1 MSPLE
6 QQQRA
11 AVLAEVQTWLRTP
24 YMHRQRVRGLGV
36 DCAWLL
42 IKVYNQC
49 GLLPAIDPGNYPP
62 DWHLHRNEER
72 YLRWMSVYCE
82 LVDHPRPGDVAI
94 WKFGRT
100 YSHAAIVMDE
110 RRVIHSYLGVGVE
123 WADMLEERLSSRP
136 VLYYTLSSYGVEN
149 GGQ

>member
-24 YMHRQRVRGLGV
+24 YLHRQRVKGLGV

-49 GLLPAIDPGNYPP
+49 GLLPAIDPGDYPQ
-62 DWHLHRNEER
+62 DWHLHRGQEL
-72 YLRWMSVYCE
+72 YLGWMDTYGHP
-82 LVDHPRPGDVAI
+82 VDEPQPGDVAI

-100 YSHAAIVMDE
+100 YSHGAVVMDD
-110 RRVIHSYLGVGVE
+110 RRLIHSYRGVGVE
-123 WADMLEERLSSRP
+123 WADMREERLSSRP
-136 VLYYTLSSYGVEN
+136 VLYYTFNSYGVEN
-149 GGQ
+149 GGW